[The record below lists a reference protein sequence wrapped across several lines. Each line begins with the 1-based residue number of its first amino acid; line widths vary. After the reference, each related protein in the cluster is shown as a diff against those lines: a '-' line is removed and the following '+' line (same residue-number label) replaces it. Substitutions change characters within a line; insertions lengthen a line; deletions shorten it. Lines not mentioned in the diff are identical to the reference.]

1 MAQNNPTAKTDTG
14 KPSAARAFMVNDLP
28 LIRKSL
34 IVLVICLSSSASL
47 IVASK
52 ALQLKMQDSQSQTLV
67 QRNESNNKLRQAEN
81 DRQEIHDYQPKF
93 LALRKQGFVGEE
105 RRLDWVESIKR
116 IQEDRKL
123 LAINYEI
130 SAQQVIP
137 PEPEIALGDLEL
149 RSSQMKLKMDLLHE
163 GDLLNFM
170 NDLRRKGLY
179 TVQGCKVSR
188 LEGESESV
196 HSPLTAECIIF
207 WLTLGEPSNSQEPK
221 PQ

>member
-1 MAQNNPTAKTDTG
+1 MAQNNPTTKPDTG
-14 KPSAARAFMVNDLP
+14 KPSAARAFLTNDLP

-67 QRNESNNKLRQAEN
+67 QRNEANNKLHQAEN

-130 SAQQVIP
+130 SAQQVISP
-137 PEPEIALGDLEL
+137 DPEIPLGDLEL

-170 NDLRRKGLY
+170 NDLRRKGFY

-188 LEGESESV
+188 PDTDSDSV
-196 HSPLTAECIIF
+196 HLPLVAECIIF
-207 WLTLGEPSNSQEPK
+207 WLTLGEPSNNQEPK